1 MRFRL
6 PLLIAFLL
14 ALTLPATAAADDAS
28 VKAAWDSQDAQ
39 LQELG
44 QKVRREAKR
53 WSDRGFTRDGRL
65 LRLMRQA
72 EGLMRVVAERV
83 TAEQSSTPKGEEAK
97 VMALRAVETSIAAN
111 RASRTLVRVAQR
123 RVTRRAR
130 RAAAR
135 AERLGK
141 RARDEAQQAL
151 ELFRQAGVA

>member
-1 MRFRL
+1 
-6 PLLIAFLL
+6 
-14 ALTLPATAAADDAS
+14 
-28 VKAAWDSQDAQ
+28 
-39 LQELG
+39 
-44 QKVRREAKR
+44 
-53 WSDRGFTRDGRL
+53 
-65 LRLMRQA
+65 
-72 EGLMRVVAERV
+72 MRVVAERV